1 MKSICLPL
9 LALSLFLSCGPSQ
22 KKEAT
27 ETSDLKEP
35 VAVTE
40 INEGTFFEMRTYYC
54 YPGMLEALKTRF
66 RDHTLKLFEK
76 HGMTNIAYWEP
87 QENSDNKLVYLLGYP
102 SRAARDSSWAAF
114 SNDPEWKSVYQ
125 ASHVNGPIVDSVV
138 NAFYHYSSFSPK
150 LIKEDQ
156 SPRIFS
162 LRTYY
167 TNPGKLEAL
176 RNRFANH
183 TLEIFENH
191 GIHNLVY
198 LDLDSTQSGSDHILT
213 YLVTFPD
220 MSARAKSWDDFREDP
235 AWKAAYAASIVDG
248 KLVDSITDEVLLASD
263 FSPIK

>member
-1 MKSICLPL
+1 MKSICFPL

-22 KKEAT
+22 KKEVT
-27 ETSDLKEP
+27 ETSDQKEILT
-35 VAVTE
+35 ANQ
-40 INEGTFFEMRTYYC
+40 INEDAFFEMRTYYC
-54 YPGMLEALKTRF
+54 YPGMLEALKARF
-66 RDHTLKLFEK
+66 RDHTMKLFEK
-76 HGMTNIAYWEP
+76 HGMTNVGYWEP
-87 QENSDNKLVYLLGYP
+87 QDNSENKLIYLMAYP
-102 SRAARDSSWAAF
+102 GRAARDSSWAAF

-138 NAFYHYSSFSPK
+138 NAFYHYSTFSPK
-150 LIKEDQ
+150 LLKEDLG
-156 SPRIFS
+156 PRIFS

-183 TLEIFENH
+183 TLEIFENN

-198 LDLDSTQSGSDHILT
+198 LDLDSTQVGADHILT

-220 MSARAKSWDDFREDP
+220 TTARTKSWNTFRADP
-235 AWKAAYAASIVDG
+235 KWQAAYNESIQNG
-248 KLVDSITDEVLLASD
+248 KLVDSITDVLLLATD